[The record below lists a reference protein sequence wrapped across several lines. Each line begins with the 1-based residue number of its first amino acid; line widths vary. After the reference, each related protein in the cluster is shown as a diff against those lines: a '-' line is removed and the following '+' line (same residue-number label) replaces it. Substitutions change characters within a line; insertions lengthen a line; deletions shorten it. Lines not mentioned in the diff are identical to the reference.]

1 MCGEALVCIVAAI
14 GVSVLVVVEV
24 VSIVVISSPNAPRQV
39 STRSG
44 DNLNAEVR

>member
-24 VSIVVISSPNAPRQV
+24 VSIVVISSPNNMLTVSGERQKGQN
-39 STRSG
+39 T
-44 DNLNAEVR
+44 